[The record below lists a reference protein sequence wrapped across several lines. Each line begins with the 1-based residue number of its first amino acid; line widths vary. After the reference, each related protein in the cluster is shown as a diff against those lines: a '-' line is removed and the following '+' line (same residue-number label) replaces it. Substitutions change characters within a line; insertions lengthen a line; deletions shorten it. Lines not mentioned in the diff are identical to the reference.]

1 MEFMLLPATFRF
13 FLKVRAKYSPQK
25 HGLQDFFGIRLSIFV
40 EDESNFT
47 TLMGLL
53 MTLLGGETHIS
64 GGAACFH
71 IGEKHGFQGITQCH
85 ERRYF
90 EEG

>member
-1 MEFMLLPATFRF
+1 ML
-13 FLKVRAKYSPQK
+13 
-25 HGLQDFFGIRLSIFV
+25 FV

-53 MTLLGGETHIS
+53 MTLLAGETQIS

-71 IGEKHGFQGITQCH
+71 IGEKHGFQGITQFH
-85 ERRYF
+85 DRRYF